1 MKRRKPGGEIAL
13 PTSSWGTCKQ
23 RPSSCRACVPPAL
36 RGQDALATAG
46 QKLALL
52 VTRLLSSYGSG
63 QSCAQLIRLE
73 TKRAWFA
80 LVGDAAVG
88 VNQIKAVGPACI
100 GPLRSV
106 AKLIKNAGN
115 FYAELSHAGSGN
127 IGAFFF
133 VLRIGKDDLVLYV
146 ALHLPDVA
154 RMGLGDVDN
163 QKSHA
168 VLVLLVKFVEGRNLP
183 PERRSRIAAEN
194 QHHGLLLIQGGE
206 LNLFGLVDLKQGEIR
221 RGITDLQSS
230 GAGVKPSGLE
240 WEQEKGNRPGQSFHY
255 PAEGFRGL
263 IHSPPNN
270 ASESGVNHR
279 QHDRNHT
286 QSFAGDGAQF
296 KPTLDFIPSHNRDT
310 LIARSQPKQ

>member
-1 MKRRKPGGEIAL
+1 M
-13 PTSSWGTCKQ
+13 
-23 RPSSCRACVPPAL
+23 
-36 RGQDALATAG
+36 
-46 QKLALL
+46 
-52 VTRLLSSYGSG
+52 
-63 QSCAQLIRLE
+63 IRLE

-80 LVGDAAVG
+80 LVRDAAVG

-106 AKLIKNAGN
+106 ARLIKNAGN

-127 IGAFFF
+127 IGAFFL

-183 PERRSRIAAEN
+183 PERRSRIATEN

-206 LNLFGLVDLKQGEIR
+206 LNPFGLVDLKQGEIW
-221 RGITDLQSS
+221 RGITHLQSS

-279 QHDRNHT
+279 QHEGNPT
-286 QSFAGDGAQF
+286 QSFAGDRTQF

-310 LIARSQPKQ
+310 LIARSQPEQ

>member
-1 MKRRKPGGEIAL
+1 MQMKRMKPGGEIAR
-13 PTSSWGTCKQ
+13 PTGSWGTCKQ
-23 RPSSCRACVPPAL
+23 RPSSCRSGVPPRSA
-36 RGQDALATAG
+36 RARWPRDSRPRPAP
-46 QKLALL
+46 L
-52 VTRLLSSYGSG
+52 VTCLLSSYGSG

-80 LVGDAAVG
+80 LVGDAAVAA
-88 VNQIKAVGPACI
+88 NQIKAVGPACI
-100 GPLRSV
+100 GSLRSV

-183 PERRSRIAAEN
+183 PERRSRIATEN

-206 LNLFGLVDLKQGEIR
+206 LNPFGLVDLKQGEIW
-221 RGITDLQSS
+221 RGIT
-230 GAGVKPSGLE
+230 
-240 WEQEKGNRPGQSFHY
+240 H
-255 PAEGFRGL
+255 
-263 IHSPPNN
+263 
-270 ASESGVNHR
+270 
-279 QHDRNHT
+279 
-286 QSFAGDGAQF
+286 
-296 KPTLDFIPSHNRDT
+296 
-310 LIARSQPKQ
+310 

>member
-1 MKRRKPGGEIAL
+1 MIGLK
-13 PTSSWGTCKQ
+13 
-23 RPSSCRACVPPAL
+23 
-36 RGQDALATAG
+36 
-46 QKLALL
+46 
-52 VTRLLSSYGSG
+52 
-63 QSCAQLIRLE
+63 

-80 LVGDAAVG
+80 LIGNAAVG

-100 GPLRSV
+100 GPFRSV
-106 AKLIKNAGN
+106 AKLIENAGN

-133 VLRIGKDDLVLYV
+133 VLRIGKDDLVFYV
-146 ALHLPDVA
+146 ALHLPNVA
-154 RMGLGDVDN
+154 GMGLGDVDN
-163 QKSHA
+163 QESHA

-194 QHHGLLLIQGGE
+194 QHNGLLLIQGGE
-206 LNLFGLVDLKQGEIR
+206 LNLFGFVDLKQGEIW

-230 GAGVKPSGLE
+230 GAGVKPGRLE

-279 QHDRNHT
+279 QHDGGRA
-286 QSFAGDGAQF
+286 QALAGNWA
-296 KPTLDFIPSHNRDT
+296 
-310 LIARSQPKQ
+310 